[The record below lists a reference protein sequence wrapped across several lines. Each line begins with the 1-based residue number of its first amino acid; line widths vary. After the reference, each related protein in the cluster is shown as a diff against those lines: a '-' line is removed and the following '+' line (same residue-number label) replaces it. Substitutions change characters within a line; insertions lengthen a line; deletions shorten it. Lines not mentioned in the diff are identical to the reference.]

1 MCVVVDIYSRRAL
14 TVVVEGE
21 WATIKKGGNAMT
33 IQISLAI
40 VVSIISLCF
49 SAYFGLRNNK
59 RSDTK
64 DLEERVKSDTRINM
78 KLDNISV
85 AVADVKK
92 EVASMREDIASHN
105 GRLIK
110 LEASA
115 KSAHRRID
123 FMEKCSG
130 IDTRERS
137 REE

>member
-92 EVASMREDIASHN
+92 EVASMMGD
-105 GRLIK
+105 
-110 LEASA
+110 
-115 KSAHRRID
+115 
-123 FMEKCSG
+123 
-130 IDTRERS
+130 
-137 REE
+137 

>member
-1 MCVVVDIYSRRAL
+1 MRVVVDIYSRRAL

-85 AVADVKK
+85 AVEDVKK

-110 LEASA
+110 LEASV
-115 KSAHRRID
+115 KSAHHRID